1 MNNTFQILAYFGE
14 PNVEFTEN
22 SINKASTIEKKG
34 ILIPFINTNNK
45 KLRLVSIDCR
55 HSNNLFVSIPM
66 LCSFSSPQLFNSN
79 GAETKIYFTSTGVT
93 SFNDNFYLNTNI
105 MNNQNI
111 DFTLRNVDLTF
122 FAEFI
127 DNFNYFLM
135 NIEIV

>member
-1 MNNTFQILAYFGE
+1 MNSTFQILVYYGE

-22 SINKASTIEKKG
+22 DLTTGSTIEKKG

-45 KLRLVSIDCR
+45 KLRLVSIDCI
-55 HSNNLFVSIPM
+55 HLNNLFDVVPM

-79 GAETKIYFTSTGVT
+79 GAETKIYFTSSGPT
-93 SFNDNFYLNTNI
+93 SFNDNFYLNSSI

-111 DFTLRNVDLTF
+111 DFTLRNVDLTG

-127 DNFNYFLM
+127 DNFQYFLM
-135 NIEIV
+135 NIEIC